1 MKKKHQL
8 APQTRKKRIQKP
20 LAKISTTSAK
30 VSPAEQLTYRPDN
43 PPPKEPE
50 PDLEPIE
57 RLEKLEV
64 VLKSM

>member
-8 APQTRKKRIQKP
+8 TPQTRKKRIQKP

-30 VSPAEQLTYRPDN
+30 VSPAKQPTCRPDSR
-43 PPPKEPE
+43 PPEEPE